1 MIINRKDT
9 PVPSMHRANL
19 PPSLNLRG
27 APTNAFY
34 KESLPPTPPHRI
46 RTSTREGR
54 VAKVHKPRPTPRKDF
69 MEGLTDGIQSNARG
83 AGGNERPPNHER
95 ISHDLSLTEDP
106 RHSVVDNMLLSLNPD
121 QPRLISPPSSKPPRS
136 AGSQGSSTKSLR
148 HRGHLPS
155 SSSAPDNTCTIDN
168 SPSRFSTHF
177 NRGRRSHS
185 STNFQSTL
193 DRIDSVRPSEDHGP
207 TRPSNPSIVQPF
219 GTADRSSVPKTRA
232 GRKSSKSSGS
242 SSVDLGRMVGAA
254 QWQHTP
260 HRRSSSFDHDGL
272 RSDYTFPTPPAQTKP
287 NAGLIRYPSSE
298 IAPTPTIPS
307 GPSNRDPFP
316 AIPARAPYHT
326 QQAAFLQHKGSHD
339 SMTAHKLKK
348 IRAEGADKTLMR
360 TGRSQSP
367 EKARGS
373 HQIPATQSSTNSR
386 LESQVDGG
394 AVSLAR
400 GLSEPLLSLR
410 QHAGPSRERPGFFR
424 RVFGSSRNTANSTNE
439 LRPSQLQPLRH
450 SVRADSLAS
459 LAPSHTLQVQSS
471 GEDGIPP
478 SAQRVHPTVAKKPS
492 SLFRRRKKSVS
503 ELERASGP
511 SQLPPHIGPNN
522 PLQPSLSLRQ
532 VMDPFLHGPSTMRSE
547 PRALRELGPQ
557 DSNFPKLSAI
567 NQRPALR
574 HAHSS
579 QGSLQEAHKAST
591 APDLRESSTSRIRE
605 NLHAGSKVKSD
616 DNQLHP
622 PTDSYLHDNSSSEDR
637 AADAHPLSAPGQD
650 GTMASNG
657 TANRSPVDDAYN
669 RDQDPR
675 LRGRKSFPSD
685 RTPTRSGRSTPSA
698 QRNANSTS
706 AGHRHTQKDVDSQ
719 GWLPAVHS
727 TLPER
732 KSSLPGSTTRKPSLA
747 SSTTRKPSL
756 PGSTTGSDR
765 VWLQP
770 NNSDE
775 NLHQSSGVSQPVNDV
790 QEVSPLSKNGS
801 AASMVGKQGPG
812 KEAKIDEMEPAAA
825 APQNEPPTPLI
836 NGCEPTADD
845 RELASRI
852 YHGDESLVEKA
863 KAAAWL
869 GDEGLERARV
879 RRAFMDRF
887 EWQNMNILVALRDF
901 CARILLKGETQQV
914 DRLLDALSSRWC
926 ACNPSHG
933 FKATDVVHTICY
945 SLLLLNTDLHMAEIE
960 AKMTRAQFIRNT
972 MPTIRRVVADA
983 APDAFENRRCSTFP
997 ATAIWAESPTT
1008 EQPKEPLL
1016 PTVRNSTEG
1025 KRSFEAQRPL
1035 YRLSR
1040 RPSDQTPQACFSNS
1054 VLTPLDY
1061 DTPVDDCGPL
1071 VKAPFRGKTSTWEVQ
1086 IEIVL
1091 KNFYNSIRQQRLPMH
1106 MTEAKEPA
1114 IETLVPANT
1123 LSAMAGSMLR
1133 RTPSML
1139 SKAGSEQLSFRGR
1152 AAEQRFGTGRWTSK
1166 SRQRPRL
1173 YPASTVGSS
1182 RTSFEEPQSSA
1193 WSPAGSSTWSKYSF
1207 GRTQTSM
1214 SVESFGSSFPEGEY
1228 QQSIGFANA
1237 LSQAI
1242 IREEAGNFDAAEETV
1257 RAVPLLEDESLEL
1270 AGAPWAKEGILKHK
1284 HHRDAIDKK
1293 SKDKNWVES
1302 FAVIEKGYMRLF
1314 SFSMNAKSMRQ
1325 KTRSQKL
1332 TGGVVGGGNWM
1343 DSAEALDQFS
1353 LRQTLASALPPPGPS
1368 RNRPHV
1374 WALSLPTGAVH
1385 FFQVGT
1391 PEIVK
1396 EFVTTAN
1403 YWSAR
1408 LSKEPLI
1415 GGVSNIEYGWSGSII
1430 NTALSQSDTAPAV
1443 TTHTGSR
1450 SSLQNSIRTSLDQ
1463 GSSRPKLPGD
1473 KVTINDWT
1481 PPPQSMVAS
1490 VLMEV
1495 DQLTALTTYVTN
1507 VEDELQRH
1515 NELRPAMLLAVR
1527 LLCFHPA
1534 LTDTAPLASSHPT
1547 IP

>member
-1 MIINRKDT
+1 MAINRKDT
-9 PVPSMHRANL
+9 PVPSMHRANF
-19 PPSLNLRG
+19 PPSSNLRG

-34 KESLPPTPPHRI
+34 KESPPPTPPRRI

-54 VAKVHKPRPTPRKDF
+54 AAKVQKARPTPREGF
-69 MEGLTDGIQSNARG
+69 MEGLTDASQSHARG
-83 AGGNERPPNHER
+83 MSGNERPPNHER
-95 ISHDLSLTEDP
+95 ISHDLSLTENP
-106 RHSVVDNMLLSLNPD
+106 RHSIVDNMLLSLNPD
-121 QPRLISPPSSKPPRS
+121 QPCSSSPPSSKPPQS

-155 SSSAPDNTCTIDN
+155 SSSASDKTYTIDN
-168 SPSRFSTHF
+168 SSSRFSTHF
-177 NRGRRSHS
+177 NRGRRSNS

-193 DRIDSVRPSEDHGP
+193 DRIDSVRPSEDHGLI
-207 TRPSNPSIVQPF
+207 RPSNTSIVHPA
-219 GTADRSSVPKTRA
+219 GTDDRSSVPKPRA
-232 GRKSSKSSGS
+232 GRESSKSSGS

-254 QWQHTP
+254 QRQHTP
-260 HRRSSSFDHDGL
+260 YRRSMSFDHDGL
-272 RSDYTFPTPPAQTKP
+272 KSDYSFPAPPAQPKP
-287 NAGLIRYPSSE
+287 NAGLIRYSSSE

-307 GPSNRDPFP
+307 GPSNRDPFS
-316 AIPARAPYHT
+316 AIPPRAPYHT
-326 QQAAFLQHKGSHD
+326 QPAAFLQHKGSHD

-348 IRAEGADKTLMR
+348 VRVDGSEKAGLR
-360 TGRSQSP
+360 TGRSRSP
-367 EKARGS
+367 EKAHEA
-373 HQIPATQSSTNSR
+373 HQLPATQGYTSSR
-386 LESQVDGG
+386 LGSLVDGQI
-394 AVSLAR
+394 ASPAR
-400 GLSEPLLSLR
+400 GLSEPLLSPR
-410 QHAGPSRERPGFFR
+410 QHAGLPRERPGFFR
-424 RVFGSSRNTANSTNE
+424 RVFGSSRNTSNSSSE
-439 LRPSQLQPLRH
+439 PQPSQPHPSRH
-450 SVRADSLAS
+450 SERADSLAS
-459 LAPSHTLQVQSS
+459 LAPSHTLQPQKL

-503 ELERASGP
+503 EPELASGP
-511 SQLPPHIGPNN
+511 LNLPPHIAPNN
-522 PLQPSLSLRQ
+522 PLQPGLSLRQ
-532 VMDPFLHGPSTMRSE
+532 VMDPFLYSPSTMRSE
-547 PRALRELGPQ
+547 PRAMRELGPQ
-557 DSNFPKLSAI
+557 ESDSSKLSAT
-567 NQRPALR
+567 NHRPTIPR
-574 HAHSS
+574 TYSS
-579 QGSLQEAHKAST
+579 QRSPQGAHT
-591 APDLRESSTSRIRE
+591 TRVAPDPVESFTSDSF
-605 NLHAGSKVKSD
+605 HTGSKVTSD
-616 DNQLHP
+616 ENQLHP
-622 PTDSYLHDNSSSEDR
+622 PVDSYLHDDSSNEDR
-637 AADAHPLSAPGQD
+637 ALDADSLSARRQD
-650 GTMASNG
+650 STI
-657 TANRSPVDDAYN
+657 TTNRSPVHDTYN
-669 RDQDPR
+669 QNQDPR

-685 RTPTRSGRSTPSA
+685 PTPTSSERSTPIA
-698 QRNANSTS
+698 HRNANATL
-706 AGHRHTQKDVDSQ
+706 AGHKQNQKDLESQ
-719 GWLPAVHS
+719 VLLTAVHT
-727 TLPER
+727 TLPQR
-732 KSSLPGSTTRKPSLA
+732 KSSLPNPATRKPSLA
-747 SSTTRKPSL
+747 SSASRKPSL
-756 PGSTTGSDR
+756 PVSTTGSDR

-770 NNSDE
+770 DNSDE
-775 NLHQSSGVSQPVNDV
+775 NLHQTSGASQQANDV
-790 QEVSPLSKNGS
+790 QEIAPSSSYES
-801 AASMVGKQGPG
+801 AAAIAATQGPG
-812 KEAKIDEMEPAAA
+812 KEKKMDESEPATAVHH
-825 APQNEPPTPLI
+825 NEPPTPLI
-836 NGCEPTADD
+836 NDCEPIADA

-852 YHGDESLVEKA
+852 YNGDESLVEKT

-869 GDEGLERARV
+869 GDEGTERASV
-879 RRAFMDRF
+879 RRAYMDNF
-887 EWQNMNILVALRDF
+887 EWQNMNILAALRDF

-914 DRLLDALSSRWC
+914 DRLLDALSLRWC

-933 FKATDVVHTICY
+933 FKATDVVHTLCY

-960 AKMTRAQFIRNT
+960 TKMTRAQFIRNT

-983 APDAFENRRCSTFP
+983 APDAFESRRASTLP
-997 ATAIWAESPTT
+997 ATASWVESPTV
-1008 EQPKEPLL
+1008 EQPKEPTM
-1016 PTVRNSTEG
+1016 PPVRSSTEG

-1035 YRLSR
+1035 YKLSR
-1040 RPSDQTPQACFSNS
+1040 RPSDQTPQACYSNS

-1061 DTPVDDCGPL
+1061 DAPIDDCGPL

-1091 KNFYNSIRQQRLPMH
+1091 KNFYNSVRQQRLPVH
-1106 MTEAKEPA
+1106 TTETREPA
-1114 IETLVPANT
+1114 VETPVPSNT

-1133 RTPSML
+1133 RTPSVL

-1214 SVESFGSSFPEGEY
+1214 SVQSFGSSFPEGEY
-1228 QQSIGFANA
+1228 HQSVGFANA

-1242 IREEAGNFDAAEETV
+1242 IREEAGNSDAAEETI

-1284 HHRDAIDKK
+1284 HHRDSVDKK

-1302 FAVIEKGYMRLF
+1302 FAVIEKGCMRLF

-1325 KTRSQKL
+1325 KTKSQKL

-1368 RNRPHV
+1368 RSRPHV

-1408 LSKEPLI
+1408 LSKKPLV
-1415 GGVSNIEYGWSGSII
+1415 GGVSNIEYGWGESVI
-1430 NTALSQSDTAPAV
+1430 NAALCQSDTAPV
-1443 TTHTGSR
+1443 TATVTGR
-1450 SSLQNSIRTSLDQ
+1450 RPSLQSSIRTSLDQ
-1463 GSSRPKLPGD
+1463 GNSRPKLPGD

-1495 DQLTALTTYVTN
+1495 DQLTALMTYVAN
-1507 VEDELQRH
+1507 VEDELQKH

-1527 LLCFHPA
+1527 LLCFHPRF
-1534 LTDTAPLASSHPT
+1534 TGIAPLPFPRTTTPHL
-1547 IP
+1547 